1 MICLMIFWL
10 LLVFIFAVAV
20 AFSSII
26 LLAFWYV
33 FLPIIYLTLIVS
45 GIVYLFDIITGSYK
59 RHRHRVEKE

>member
-20 AFSSII
+20 AFGSII
-26 LLAFWYV
+26 LLTFWYV
-33 FLPIIYLTLIVS
+33 FLPIIYLILIVS
-45 GIVYLFDIITGSYK
+45 GIVYLFDIITSSYK

>member
-1 MICLMIFWL
+1 MIFLMIFWL

-20 AFSSII
+20 AFGSII

-59 RHRHRVEKE
+59 RYRHRVEK